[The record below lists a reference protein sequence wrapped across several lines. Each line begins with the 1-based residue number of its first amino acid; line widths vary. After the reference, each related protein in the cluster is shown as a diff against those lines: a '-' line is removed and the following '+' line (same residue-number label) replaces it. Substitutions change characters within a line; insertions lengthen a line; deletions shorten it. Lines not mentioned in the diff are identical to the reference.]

1 MIVKKIECEGYVSAG
16 NIHQLEFKYILV
28 ATTDYYEEIKNDL
41 VSNYGIPEDKVI
53 SMNELLIKTYQ
64 LELGGYRKQ
73 TSITDDQIYPAFCLK
88 AAEENTIFST
98 FRMNPIIKRVYEHV
112 TQIQGQKYLDFIR
125 QSGNFG
131 KVDWRNFIQNDQYGS
146 PEVFDY
152 NIGEGEIQ
160 ISPVT
165 LRYVKVLCDIIEMY
179 NTDGIKSI
187 AEIGIGYGG
196 ECRIISSYLK
206 NRTYILIDLPE
217 VLKLAQTYLEKFD
230 ITGDI
235 RYVDGTKNII
245 SEEYDLVISNYAFS
259 ELTRDVQEI
268 YLEKV
273 ITHSKAGYITWNS
286 LSYNSFGGYSVK
298 ELVTKIKG
306 AFVIEE
312 KPLTAKDNC
321 IVVWGMEE

>member
-1 MIVKKIECEGYVSAG
+1 MKEKIVVYGLGKFYASVRSFIEREFCIVGYSDRKKVQCEGYVSASD
-16 NIHQLEFKYILV
+16 IHRLEYEYVLI
-28 ATTDYYEEIKNDL
+28 TSTDYYEEIKNEL
-41 VSNYGIPEDKVI
+41 VNKHEIPEHKVI
-53 SMNELLIKTYQ
+53 SVNELIIKTYQ

-88 AAEENTIFST
+88 AAQENMIFSA

-112 TQIQGQKYLDFIR
+112 TQIQGQEYLNHIQ
-125 QSGNFG
+125 QSGNFEEL
-131 KVDWRNFIQNDQYGS
+131 DWKNFILNDQYGS

-152 NIGEGEIQ
+152 NLGEHEIR

-165 LRYVKVLCDIIEMY
+165 LRYVKVLCDIMEMY
-179 NTDGIKSI
+179 DTDGIKSI

-206 NRTYILIDLPE
+206 DRTYFLIDLPE
-217 VLKLAQTYLEKFD
+217 VLELAQTYLKKFD
-230 ITGDI
+230 VDGKI
-235 RYVDGTKNII
+235 RYIDGTKNLI

-273 ITHSKAGYITWNS
+273 IAHSKAGYITWNS
-286 LSYNSFGGYSVK
+286 LSYNSFGGY
-298 ELVTKIKG
+298 
-306 AFVIEE
+306 
-312 KPLTAKDNC
+312 
-321 IVVWGMEE
+321 